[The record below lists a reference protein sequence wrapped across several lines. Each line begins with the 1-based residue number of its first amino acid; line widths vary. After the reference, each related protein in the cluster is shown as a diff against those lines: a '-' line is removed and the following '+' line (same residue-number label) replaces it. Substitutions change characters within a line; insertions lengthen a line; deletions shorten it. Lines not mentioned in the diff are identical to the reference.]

1 MWCLF
6 KVYNS
11 VQNVTY
17 VVSDVFIVT
26 IEQITHIVLLFP
38 SKWRLGSGNYIS
50 MKRFISRSPDR

>member
-6 KVYNS
+6 KVNNS

-38 SKWRLGSGNYIS
+38 LLTLNK
-50 MKRFISRSPDR
+50 